1 MVYAMDCKALKT
13 ESTSTEYKPKMPP
26 TDMKET
32 VKAGKEQT
40 PETTPT
46 TGVNK

>member
-1 MVYAMDCKALKT
+1 MEWTARQA
-13 ESTSTEYKPKMPP
+13 ENRSTDYQPKMPP

-32 VKAGKEQT
+32 VIPKSGGEQT
-40 PETTPT
+40 PETTRT